1 MKGFGK
7 AVLSIFSLVLIA
19 LCALLLLVIAFV
31 PSPAL
36 AKVGAIVLPFCIIAG
51 AGIALWWP
59 IRHFAAFVKAHT
71 AATGV

>member
-7 AVLSIFSLVLIA
+7 ALISIFALVFIA
-19 LCALLLLVIAFV
+19 LCAFLLLIIACI
-31 PSPAL
+31 PSAAL
-36 AKVGAIVLPFCIIAG
+36 AKVGAIVLPLCIIAG
-51 AGIALWWP
+51 AVIALWWP

>member
-7 AVLSIFSLVLIA
+7 ALISIFSLVLIA

-31 PSPAL
+31 PSAVL
-36 AKVGAIVLPFCIIAG
+36 AKVGAIVLPLCIIAG
-51 AGIALWWP
+51 AVIALWWP